1 MKNWLSKNLNTII
14 VGSFLIPIFLVAFV
28 SISHVITFYS
38 LANPISWATY
48 LSIAVEIAAL
58 AALAGVSA
66 KFGKFIY
73 IPFGIVTFI
82 QLLGN
87 FYFSYTWIKVESKE
101 FKDWMD
107 MISPLLEPLGVDAND
122 ATSHRR
128 ILAFFTGG
136 LLPFISLT
144 FAHMLIVYSNR
155 MKSNDEA
162 IEQNQEELLTEEK
175 IEEISKDAGKV
186 EKEKDE
192 KYQPYVPTEED
203 LKKLQELFENKYG
216 FGVEGDDKKVEEI
229 ISEEPNVV
237 DTVPQSENTEA
248 ITIEAVEPTP
258 TPTPSEPIYFVDDE
272 PILEEKPQINRLVYT
287 KDE

>member
-107 MISPLLEPLGVDAND
+107 MISPLLEPIGVDAND

-155 MKSNDEA
+155 VKSNNDV
-162 IEQNQEELLTEEK
+162 IEQNQEEPLTEEK
-175 IEEISKDAGKV
+175 IEEISKEAGKV
-186 EKEKDE
+186 EKEKEE

-216 FGVEGDDKKVEEI
+216 FGVEGDDEKVEEI
-229 ISEEPNVV
+229 LSEEPNVV
-237 DTVPQSENTEA
+237 DTIPQSDNTEE

>member
-1 MKNWLSKNLNTII
+1 MKNWFSRNLNAII
-14 VGSFLIPIFLVAFV
+14 IGSFLIPILLVAFV
-28 SISHVITFYS
+28 SISHVVTFYN

-87 FYFSYTWIKVESKE
+87 FFFSYMWIDVTSKP
-101 FKDWMD
+101 FMDWME
-107 MISPLLEPLGVDAND
+107 MISPMLEPLGVDVESPV
-122 ATSHRR
+122 SHRR

-144 FAHMLIVYSNR
+144 FAHMLIVYST
-155 MKSNDEA
+155 KLKEGSEVEKVEDVV
-162 IEQNQEELLTEEK
+162 TEE
-175 IEEISKDAGKV
+175 ITEEVIDEISKEAGKK
-186 EKEKDE
+186 EKEIVE
-192 KYQPYVPTEED
+192 KYQPYTPTEDD
-203 LKKLQELFENKYG
+203 LKKLQELFESKYG
-216 FGVEGDDKKVEEI
+216 FGTQNEVVEDEVETVEEVK
-229 ISEEPNVV
+229 EEPV
-237 DTVPQSENTEA
+237 
-248 ITIEAVEPTP
+248 VEPVMEVTP
-258 TPTPSEPIYFVDDE
+258 TPTPDPIYFVDDE
-272 PILEEKPQINRLVYT
+272 PIIEEDDKPKRLVYK

>member
-1 MKNWLSKNLNTII
+1 MRNWLSKNLNTII
-14 VGSFLIPIFLVAFV
+14 IGSFLIPIFLVAFV

-66 KFGKFIY
+66 KFGRFIY

-87 FYFSYTWIKVESKE
+87 FFFSYTWINITSKE

-107 MISPLLEPLGVDAND
+107 MVGPLLEPLGVDATD

-144 FAHMLIVYSNR
+144 FAHMLIVYANR
-155 MKSNDEA
+155 VKGEKGTVD
-162 IEQNQEELLTEEK
+162 EELKEVLTEEV
-175 IEEISKDAGKV
+175 IEEISKDAGKK
-186 EKEKDE
+186 EKEIVE
-192 KYQPYVPTEED
+192 KYQPYTPSEED
-203 LKKLQELFENKYG
+203 LKKLQELFESKYG
-216 FGVEGDDKKVEEI
+216 FGVQTEKEKQ
-229 ISEEPNVV
+229 EEPIIEEVV
-237 DTVPQSENTEA
+237 EQPVIQNEP
-248 ITIEAVEPTP
+248 IEV

-272 PILEEKPQINRLVYT
+272 PILEEKPQINRLVYK

>member
-1 MKNWLSKNLNTII
+1 MRNWLSKNLNTII
-14 VGSFLIPIFLVAFV
+14 IGSFLIPIFLVAFV

-66 KFGKFIY
+66 KFGRFIY

-87 FYFSYTWIKVESKE
+87 FFFSYTWINITSKE

-107 MISPLLEPLGVDAND
+107 MVGPLLEPLGVDATD

-144 FAHMLIVYSNR
+144 FAHMLIVYANR
-155 MKSNDEA
+155 VKSEKETA
-162 IEQNQEELLTEEK
+162 EERTKEVLTEEI
-175 IEEISKDAGKV
+175 IEEISKDAGKK
-186 EKEKDE
+186 EKEIVE
-192 KYQPYVPTEED
+192 KYQPYTPSEED
-203 LKKLQELFENKYG
+203 LKKLQELFESKYG
-216 FGVEGDDKKVEEI
+216 FGVQTEKEKQ
-229 ISEEPNVV
+229 EEPIIEEVV
-237 DTVPQSENTEA
+237 EQPIIQNEP
-248 ITIEAVEPTP
+248 IEV

-272 PILEEKPQINRLVYT
+272 PILEEKPQINRLVYK